1 MLKSKSYG
9 KSFITALII
18 FLAAAFLLFSLTS
31 ELKAEQGKEINFT
44 ILHTNDEHSALIPH
58 FAGDSY
64 SASDNQEGT
73 DSKLGGFA
81 RLASQIKAIRA
92 RKEAQGEELL
102 VLNAGD
108 FIGGSIFSWLNT
120 RGYAPELKILQQLEY
135 DIAVIG
141 NHEFDY
147 GPELLA
153 DYLKEAGYPAAH
165 DRTKILASN
174 LEAPVD
180 HVLSTDNLYQ
190 DTHIIEL
197 EAGLKIGFFSLIG
210 KDAVDVIAEKGDM
223 QFLDQ
228 HQTARN
234 KVAELKEKDAELIIA
249 ITHSGVAEDRELA
262 KQVEG
267 IDIIVGGHD
276 HTALFE
282 PIIEANTIIVQADSY
297 LKYLGQ
303 LNLAYYP
310 DNQELKIINQEKNNE
325 FLITLDDGVEADEEI
340 AEVVSEYTAHLNELI
355 AQMTR
360 NNYQDI
366 EEIISYSDFKLAN
379 QPPRSE
385 TPLGNFVT
393 DAMRIITEQSTDKKV
408 DIALIGS
415 GNIRQPIVPDQEGGI
430 SFYNL
435 ANVVSLGEGYD
446 GYPGYPI
453 ISVYFTGEEIAHLL
467 EVAVLL
473 EELMEPHYFL
483 HFSGLRY
490 DYNIDDAVLF
500 KVPFLDIPIPTTRAV
515 KNIEIFTG
523 EGIQPL
529 NDPEAYEA
537 LEKNEEKLYHLV
549 TDAYVFSFL
558 PLVEELL
565 PHIEFEAKTEAGNPV
580 SLADTADLTVAYQ
593 NRELKVWDT
602 VINYAAIFGED
613 NAKIPDYYRDTSAR
627 INQIETRSYSD
638 LIIIALSIIIVV
650 LFALFIYIKKKK

>member
-1 MLKSKSYG
+1 MLKIKSAY
-9 KSFITALII
+9 KTLII
-18 FLAAAFLLFSLTS
+18 FTIIVLTAAFLLFSLQVKVNADS
-31 ELKAEQGKEINFT
+31 GEEINFT
-44 ILHTNDEHSALIPH
+44 ILHTNDEHSALISQY
-58 FAGDSY
+58 AGGSYNDSIFKD
-64 SASDNQEGT
+64 SSDF
-73 DSKLGGFA
+73 KVGGFA
-81 RLASQIKAIRA
+81 RLAAEIKEIRERTKA
-92 RKEAQGEELL
+92 AGEELL

-120 RGYAPELKILQQLEY
+120 RGHAPELKILQQLEY

-165 DRTKILASN
+165 EQTKILASN
-174 LEAPVD
+174 LQAPAD
-180 HVLSTDNLYQ
+180 HILRTENLYQ
-190 DTHIIEL
+190 DTQIIEL

-210 KDAVDVIAEKGDM
+210 RDAVEVIAEPGDM
-223 QFLDQ
+223 EFLNQ

-234 KVAELKEKDAELIIA
+234 KIAELKEEGAELIIA

-262 KQVEG
+262 QEVKD

-282 PIIEANTIIVQADSY
+282 PIIEEDTIIVQADSY

-303 LNLAYYP
+303 LNLSYYP
-310 DNQELKIINQEKNNE
+310 ENQELKIINQKRNND
-325 FLITLDDGVEADEEI
+325 FLIPLDDRIEEDKEI
-340 AEVVSEYTAHLNELI
+340 AEKVAEYTAYLNELI
-355 AQMTR
+355 AKMTG

-366 EEIISYSDFKLAN
+366 KEVISYSDFTIAN
-379 QPPRSE
+379 HPSKSE

-393 DAMRIITEQSTDKKV
+393 DAMRIFTEENTEKKV

-415 GNIRQPIVPDQEGGI
+415 GNIRQPIIPNQAGEI
-430 SFYNL
+430 TFYNM
-435 ANVVSLGEGYD
+435 ANVVSLGEGSD
-446 GYPGYPI
+446 NYPGYPI
-453 ISVYFTGEEIAHLL
+453 ISVYFTGEEIEHLL

-490 DYNIDDAVLF
+490 DYNSADAVLF
-500 KVPFLDIPIPTTRAV
+500 RLPFLDIPIPTTRAV
-515 KNIEIFTG
+515 KNIEIFIG
-523 EGIQPL
+523 EGIQSV
-529 NDPEAYEA
+529 NDQTAYES
-537 LEKNEEKLYHLV
+537 LEKDGERLYHVV

-565 PHIEFEAKTEAGNPV
+565 PQIEFQPKKEDGSPV
-580 SLADTADLTVAYQ
+580 SLADTKDLTLTYQ

-602 VINYAAIFGED
+602 VVNYAALFGE
-613 NAKIPDYYRDTSAR
+613 NNGKIPDYYREKSAR
-627 INQIETRSYSD
+627 INQIDSYSYLE
-638 LIIIALSIIIVV
+638 LILLSLTLVFVILLI
-650 LFALFIYIKKKK
+650 LFIYKKKKN